1 MGGRK
6 VQGLGL
12 LCTKGAA
19 RNDNLRVQELVL
31 QLETPER
38 VAQGGVDAPS
48 VEAFKARLDV
58 ALGSSVWWLVTL
70 HIAGGVGT
78 DGHCGPLQP
87 RPFYGCMKRSP
98 S

>member
-38 VAQGGVDAPS
+38 VAKEVWTPHPWRHSRPGWMWLWAAQFGG
-48 VEAFKARLDV
+48 
-58 ALGSSVWWLVTL
+58 W
-70 HIAGGVGT
+70 
-78 DGHCGPLQP
+78 
-87 RPFYGCMKRSP
+87 
-98 S
+98 

>member
-1 MGGRK
+1 MGGDA
-6 VQGLGL
+6 VEQ
-12 LCTKGAA
+12 
-19 RNDNLRVQELVL
+19 
-31 QLETPER
+31 
-38 VAQGGVDAPS
+38 VAQGGCGCPPIPS

>member
-31 QLETPER
+31 QLETPAR
-38 VAQGGVDAPS
+38 VAQGGCGRPIRGGIQGQAGC
-48 VEAFKARLDV
+48 
-58 ALGSSVWWLVTL
+58 GSGQLSLVVGDPA
-70 HIAGGVGT
+70 HSRGGWN
-78 DGHCGPLQP
+78 
-87 RPFYGCMKRSP
+87 
-98 S
+98 